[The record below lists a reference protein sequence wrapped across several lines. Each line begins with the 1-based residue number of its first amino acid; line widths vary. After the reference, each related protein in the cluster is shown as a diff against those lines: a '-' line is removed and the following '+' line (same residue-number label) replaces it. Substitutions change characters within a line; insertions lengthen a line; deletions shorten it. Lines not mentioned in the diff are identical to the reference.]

1 MVYGGGQVLAGQRV
15 LDQTGS
21 HTDCGKTEAEVEA
34 ASLPAPTGQDRA
46 DQCTGVHAD
55 VEDGEA
61 CVAA

>member
-15 LDQTGS
+15 LNQAGS
-21 HTDCGKTEAEVEA
+21 HTDSSQGEAEVEA